1 MSDGGGGE
9 GLGLEGPVRAFIAL
23 PCPEGLRRAI
33 SQRLSAWRSLAA
45 DVAWV
50 RAESSHLTLRF
61 LGNTDPDRLE
71 RLDELLGAAAG
82 GATPIEAAPGVTG
95 AFPGWSRPRVL
106 WIRLESEG
114 AIESL
119 AQAVEAASREAGF
132 PAEDRAFTPHLTLGR
147 VRGHRG
153 AETAV
158 RAVRSWAPAVP
169 AETIP
174 EMILYRSDLAP
185 SGARHTALARYPI
198 V

>member
-1 MSDGGGGE
+1 MSDGGAGR
-9 GLGLEGPVRAFIAL
+9 GLGLEGPVRAFVAL

-33 SQRLSAWRSLAA
+33 SQRLGAWRSLAA

-61 LGNTDPDRLE
+61 LGNADPPRLE
-71 RLDELLGAAAG
+71 RLDALLGVMAG
-82 GATPIEAAPGVTG
+82 RSTLIEAAPGATG

-153 AETAV
+153 AEAAV
-158 RAVRSWAPAVP
+158 REVRSWAPAVP
-169 AETIP
+169 AEAIP

-185 SGARHTALARYPI
+185 SGARHSALARYPI
-198 V
+198 G